1 MATVHIDDVSL
12 ENTVVVRDTEE
23 QVAVATEERIV
34 VVTEGSIGPEGKKG
48 DKGEK
53 GDATVVGVS
62 ADPGNNMAVGG
73 DGGLYVPDDIPTDPL
88 AYYILA
94 RS

>member
-1 MATVHIDDVSL
+1 MATVHIDEVSL
-12 ENTVVVRDTEE
+12 NSVVVVRDTEE
-23 QVAVATEERIV
+23 QVTVMV
-34 VVTEGSIGPEGKKG
+34 GVLGPEGKKG
-48 DKGEK
+48 EKGEK

-62 ADPGNNMAVGG
+62 ADPGNFMEVGG

-88 AYYILA
+88 AYYLLA

>member
-1 MATVHIDDVSL
+1 MATVHIDEVSL
-12 ENTVVVRDTEE
+12 NSVVVVRDTEE
-23 QVAVATEERIV
+23 QVTVMV
-34 VVTEGSIGPEGKKG
+34 GVLGPEGKKG

-73 DGGLYVPDDIPTDPL
+73 DGGLYVPDDIPTDLL